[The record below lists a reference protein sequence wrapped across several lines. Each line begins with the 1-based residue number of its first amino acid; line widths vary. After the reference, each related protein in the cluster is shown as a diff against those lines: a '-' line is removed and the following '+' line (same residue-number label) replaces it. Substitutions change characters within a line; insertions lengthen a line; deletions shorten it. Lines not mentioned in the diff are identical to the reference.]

1 MKLDKLAIR
10 SDVLRFGIESR
21 RLKSCLRTR
30 WERPMADEQR
40 RLLVVQRK
48 LTELFVLMAA
58 LRGRLHVTAPPREW
72 AGSWSAEAYRDRI
85 VAGCAPAYER
95 PLPTLEMVP

>member
-1 MKLDKLAIR
+1 
-10 SDVLRFGIESR
+10 
-21 RLKSCLRTR
+21 
-30 WERPMADEQR
+30 MADEQR

-72 AGSWSAEAYRDRI
+72 AGSWSAETYRDRVLAASAPGYTQHEPALE
-85 VAGCAPAYER
+85 VAP
-95 PLPTLEMVP
+95 